1 MFLASIN
8 AAVRRWIAYRRTV
21 AALRALDTR
30 ELADLGIARAN
41 IPAVAARAVK

>member
-8 AAVRRWIAYRRTV
+8 AAVRRWIAYHRTV
-21 AALRALDTR
+21 NALRSLDTR
-30 ELADLGIARAN
+30 ELADLGITRMN